1 MPAAAMNREILE
13 KDKVAARGRQEFGVV
28 EVQGFNEVEIPRR
41 GEWVWV
47 DEEEMEMA
55 VQRMRSV

>member
-1 MPAAAMNREILE
+1 MNREILE